1 LKDREKMMIMATR
14 YATEKAAEKS
24 GRPDK
29 YLLDSLHEKI
39 QAAKFA
45 IDNELGRA
53 TNMKFRL
60 KLVLTANS
68 LRNLEEEI
76 LLSSSPVQAPKLR

>member
-1 LKDREKMMIMATR
+1 MMVIATR
-14 YATEKAAEKS
+14 YAPVRPTQKS

-39 QAAKFA
+39 LAAKFA

-76 LLSSSPVQAPKLR
+76 LLSRSPEQSLKLR